1 MQIEEPITCGYN
13 PALYFHATLPR
24 MLGPTLI
31 WHQVIQMGQ
40 SSQKR
45 LLTLVRMME
54 AFHHAQLPLDG
65 VMRLIEQGTGHW
77 HLGVCKHRIPA
88 RFLLLKPLS
97 YACAVGC
104 PGCVRD
110 MVSEVA

>member
-31 WHQVIQMGQ
+31 GHQVVQMGQ

-54 AFHHAQLPLDG
+54 AFHHEQLPLDG
-65 VMRLIEQGTGHW
+65 VMRLIEEGAGCW
-77 HLGVCKHRIPA
+77 HLRVGKDRIPA
-88 RFLLLKPLS
+88 RF
-97 YACAVGC
+97 G
-104 PGCVRD
+104 G
-110 MVSEVA
+110 